1 MADRCPIKAL
11 PPRPGKTGEIAHFS
25 VKYGSPFGLPT
36 HPRNR
41 KQGVPAL
48 QEILKYLKDRGERLD
63 SEIATDT
70 GISLENVRLH
80 VSALSAR
87 GEVMLCQSIRFNNGK
102 RSEGLLCRIAGYI
115 PPAAPGRKSKA
126 HLKAQTQT

>member
-1 MADRCPIKAL
+1 
-11 PPRPGKTGEIAHFS
+11 
-25 VKYGSPFGLPT
+25 
-36 HPRNR
+36 
-41 KQGVPAL
+41 L

-126 HLKAQTQT
+126 HLKAQTQTEEEPGTARPEPVSAGRRTRRSSPAGFAACARATRRSSP